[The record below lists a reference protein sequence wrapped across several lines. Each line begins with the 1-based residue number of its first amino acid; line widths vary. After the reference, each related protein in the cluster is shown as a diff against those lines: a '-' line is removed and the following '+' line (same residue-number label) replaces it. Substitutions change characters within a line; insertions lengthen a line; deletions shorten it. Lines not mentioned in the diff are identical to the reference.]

1 METQLLTAHCLLLT
15 AQMNIVVCI
24 KQVPETQDVRL
35 DPVTHTLKREGIA
48 AMINPF
54 DLYALEEGLRVR
66 ESQGGKVTVL
76 TMGPPQAEA
85 ALREALGYGADAAVL
100 LSDKA
105 FAGADTWATALTLAR
120 AIDKLGGAD
129 LIFTG
134 KQAIDGDTA
143 QVGPMLATILDIPY
157 AAWARKLTFSGDGS
171 VAVER
176 LLDHGYDAVET
187 SLPALVTVVKEI
199 NEPRVPSFKAK
210 LKAKKEAIPVWGIS
224 DLGMDAAE
232 VGLSG
237 SFTQVVKVF
246 APPARGKAEIW
257 TGAADELAGR
267 LWQRLKAL
275 KSGETPSEHL

>member
-1 METQLLTAHCLLLT
+1 
-15 AQMNIVVCI
+15 MNIIVCI
-24 KQVPETQDVRL
+24 KQVPETQEVRL

-48 AMINPF
+48 AIVNPF
-54 DLYALEEGLRVR
+54 DLYALEEGLRVKDAH
-66 ESQGGKVTVL
+66 GGTVTVI

-85 ALREALGYGADAAVL
+85 ALREALGFGADAAVL

-105 FAGADTWATALTLAR
+105 FAGADTWATALTLAK
-120 AIDKLGGAD
+120 AVDKLGGAD
-129 LIFTG
+129 LIFCG

-157 AAWARKLTFSGDGS
+157 VAWARKLTFNDGGA
-171 VAVER
+171 VTVER

-187 SLPALVTVVKEI
+187 SLPALITVVKEI

-210 LKAKKEAIPVWGIS
+210 LKAKKEPIPVWGLA
-224 DLGMDAAE
+224 DLNLAAVD

-246 APPARGKAEIW
+246 PPPSRGKSEIW
-257 TGAADELAGR
+257 TGAPEDLAAR
-267 LWQRLKAL
+267 LWQRLKEQSKAQV
-275 KSGETPSEHL
+275 

>member
-1 METQLLTAHCLLLT
+1 MLK
-15 AQMNIVVCI
+15 IIVCI
-24 KQVPETQDVRL
+24 KQVPETQEVRL

-66 ESQGGKVTVL
+66 DSQGGKVTVI

-100 LSDKA
+100 LSDKN

-129 LIFTG
+129 LIFCG

-157 AAWARKLTFSGDGS
+157 VAWARKLTFAADGHLT
-171 VAVER
+171 VER
-176 LLDHGYDAVET
+176 LLDHGYDAVAT
-187 SLPALVTVVKEI
+187 SLPALITVVKEI

-210 LKAKKEAIPVWGIS
+210 LKAKKEAIPGWGLD
-224 DLGMDAAE
+224 DLGLAAAA

-246 APPARGKAEIW
+246 PPPARGKSEVW
-257 TGAADELAGR
+257 TGAPEELAARLWGR
-267 LWQRLKAL
+267 LQEQSQA
-275 KSGETPSEHL
+275 